1 MDTVNSVSGVDY
13 STWVNPTKPEPQP
26 KRWCPTHRRWESCE
40 PGERL
45 RCSSAWRELYEM
57 EREVEMERMSSNTAI
72 IKLGESI
79 ATLAQEIQDGERVI
93 AEPVPKPLPPPPAE
107 PRPAP
112 RRGTGR
118 GGVQLP

>member
-1 MDTVNSVSGVDY
+1 
-13 STWVNPTKPEPQP
+13 
-26 KRWCPTHRRWESCE
+26 
-40 PGERL
+40 
-45 RCSSAWRELYEM
+45 M

-79 ATLAQEIQDGERVI
+79 ATLAQEIQDGERVV